1 MTAHK
6 ENKENNAQIF
16 DVPTQPIYFHPSIN
30 RVNLLTQFIKT
41 RVKSLDFSLL
51 IHLRKGTERKTVKK
65 KGIKKKRKENASNI
79 RN

>member
-6 ENKENNAQIF
+6 ENKENNAQFF

-41 RVKSLDFSLL
+41 RSK
-51 IHLRKGTERKTVKK
+51 RQKK
-65 KGIKKKRKENASNI
+65 NIGKREKKRKMGKS
-79 RN
+79 

>member
-41 RVKSLDFSLL
+41 RSK
-51 IHLRKGTERKTVKK
+51 RQKK
-65 KGIKKKRKENASNI
+65 NIGKREKKRKMGKS
-79 RN
+79 